1 MAYTRPFLTHN
12 QGWAKFIIP
21 IQNFPTT
28 YDRNQNLKI
37 LIDHFP
43 MRVICQ
49 PKHIEKNK
57 LAHAKK
63 IVQDEVAT

>member
-1 MAYTRPFLTHN
+1 MLGKVSYNPNRNFL
-12 QGWAKFIIP
+12 AS
-21 IQNFPTT
+21 
-28 YDRNQNLKI
+28 YDPNWKLKI